1 MASPSSDETPANGKR
16 GLLIALAVLT
26 LIALVT
32 GAGIGYLL
40 GNTVE
45 ASVSARLASAP
56 GDKDAPQLRYTGD
69 LAIKDLKPIVVN
81 LAAPSS
87 TFVRLEVALVFKNGA
102 LANPDVTAAEV
113 REDIIAYMRSLSLS
127 QLEGPSGLQ
136 HLREDLNDRAT
147 TRSQGKVTE
156 LVLGTMVVQ

>member
-1 MASPSSDETPANGKR
+1 
-16 GLLIALAVLT
+16 
-26 LIALVT
+26 
-32 GAGIGYLL
+32 
-40 GNTVE
+40 
-45 ASVSARLASAP
+45 LASAP